1 MLALSQP
8 MPQTT
13 LMTKIVTVEDY
24 AHGLSE
30 HAKRL
35 VVVATVEG
43 KGEPCVRDVEVR
55 KIAGRCAELVRG
67 ASALGLQRNSV
78 ALGVLGRT
86 LVEGLILLLWVEIS
100 EENALHQSQAGL
112 TEFTRVAKIN
122 LERGS
127 LRIRDRETGADA
139 TAEFMKSE
147 QFKKLPAPKKV
158 INQAAEAGVEDLY
171 EVFYRFMSMPTH
183 GHDIDGDSRDS
194 EAALIVDLQAIGAMC
209 MGIGH
214 ASMRWLLG
222 RQRTDN
228 ESLRQVLGLG
238 K

>member
-1 MLALSQP
+1 MLAYLQP
-8 MPQTT
+8 KPTT
-13 LMTKIVTVEDY
+13 ITMTKIATVEDY

-35 VVVATVEG
+35 AVVATVEG
-43 KGEPCVRDVEVR
+43 KGEPCARDVEVR

-86 LVEGLILLLWVEIS
+86 LVESLILLLWVEIS

-127 LRIRDRETGADA
+127 LRIRNRETGADA
-139 TAEFMKSE
+139 TAEFLKDDR
-147 QFKKLPAPKKV
+147 FKKLPAPKKV

-171 EVFYRFMSMPTH
+171 EVFYRFMSMATH
-183 GHDIDGDSRDS
+183 GHDFSGDSEDP

-222 RQRTDN
+222 RERTDN
-228 ESLRQVLGLG
+228 ESLRQVLGIG
-238 K
+238 E